1 MAFGLPRSRER
12 IVRVQVRLPAQLN
25 DALEACA
32 DRSGLSTVGLI
43 RVILDETLASPPA
56 TAAEALKSR
65 RGAADIVALA
75 TLVSSEHAIKLLE
88 LVTPGGSRYS
98 REAQGAAFD
107 AAERRLQEV
116 RAQIEAA
123 S

>member
-1 MAFGLPRSRER
+1 MAVRLVRSPER
-12 IVRVQVRLPAQLN
+12 VVRVQVRLPAQLH

-43 RVILDETLASPPA
+43 RVILDETLAGSPA
-56 TAAEALKSR
+56 TAAEALRSR
-65 RGAADIVALA
+65 RGAADVVALA
-75 TLVSSEHAIKLLE
+75 ALVSSEHAVKLLE
-88 LVTPGGSRYS
+88 LATPGGLRYS
-98 REAQGAAFD
+98 REAHGAAFE
-107 AAERRLQEV
+107 AAEQRLQDV